1 MICAAL
7 GVSGLTGPEARSF
20 THLLGA
26 IPGTKLHHFAKGGT
40 ILGQL
45 ARGAIWRPGRSD
57 SGRLVL
63 LNGQVHNRRELAAEL
78 GGDPD
83 DPAGLYAT
91 AIDRWDTAADEHVVG
106 HYCAIAVEPGGTAL
120 RCARSPFEAPPLVF
134 RRHRGGAIAASL
146 ARPLFWRDP
155 APRQVNLERLGRS
168 LQVDFSD
175 RYAGHFLGCQRLPQ
189 GTAITLDGT
198 GWREIWR
205 YDLFSRP
212 EVRFARE
219 IDYVEA
225 GLALLDEA
233 VERAIDGARRPGI
246 LLSGGLDSSSVAAS
260 ALRQVLAGEPVLGF
274 VHGPPEQWQPV
285 TPVPGTYNTEFAAV
299 AAFAEMHRGL
309 VVEQFH
315 NPGLDFRYRQRE
327 LLQAM
332 DCGTPSVGLCWAHHA
347 IHERAAALGC
357 EVLLSPNWGNE
368 TFSNNAPWAFPE
380 WLARGRWGRLTA
392 ALRSRHADPRPLWRK
407 ALALAV
413 LPWLPAPAWRR
424 IYRLVHGSP
433 PDPFAGSGLAPA
445 WERNHGIHRQMR
457 AAGFEPRRNQF
468 RSKRAYWAW
477 IMAED
482 GQDREVCSQGME
494 VLYGVPLRDPA
505 AYRPLVE
512 FCFGLPTEVFRRG
525 SKDRWLAREMAR
537 GRLPEAQRLCR
548 DSGTHNPDWHA
559 RQLPGA
565 QAVADELEHMASD
578 PDIAALIDLPRM
590 QALAKA
596 LPGLDPG
603 DHSAKLPYL
612 TALPVAIAAGRFIA
626 QTKGRND
633 I

>member
-7 GVSGLTGPEARSF
+7 GVSGLDGPEARSF
-20 THLLGA
+20 ADLLGA
-26 IPGTKLHHFAKGGT
+26 IPGSKLNHFAKGN
-40 ILGQL
+40 IVLGQL
-45 ARGAIWRPGRSD
+45 ARSAAWQPGQSA

-63 LNGQVHNRRELAAEL
+63 LNGQIHNRGELSAQL
-78 GGDPD
+78 GADPGN
-83 DPAGLYAT
+83 PAGLYA
-91 AIDRWDTAADEHVVG
+91 AALDRWGAEADEHVIG
-106 HYCAIAVEPGGTAL
+106 HYCAIAVDPGGKTL
-120 RCARSPFEAPPLVF
+120 RCARSPFEAPPLMF
-134 RRHRGGAIAASL
+134 RQHRGGAIAASL

-155 APRQVNLERLGRS
+155 APRQVNLDRLGRS
-168 LQVDFSD
+168 LVVDFSD

-189 GTAITLDGT
+189 GTAITLDST

-212 EVRFARE
+212 DVRFARDA
-219 IDYVEA
+219 DYVEA

-260 ALRQVLAGEPVLGF
+260 ALRRVPAGGRVHGF
-274 VHGPPEQWQPV
+274 VHGPPEDWQPV

-299 AAFAEMHRGL
+299 TAFAAMHAGL
-309 VVEQFH
+309 EVEQFR

-368 TFSNNAPWAFPE
+368 TFSNSAPWAFPE
-380 WLARGRWGRLTA
+380 WLAQGRWGQLVA
-392 ALRSRHADPRPLWRK
+392 ALRTRHADPRPLWRK
-407 ALALAV
+407 VLALAV
-413 LPWLPAPAWRR
+413 LPWLPAPAWRQVH
-424 IYRLVHGSP
+424 RLVHGNL
-433 PDPFAGSGLAPA
+433 PDPLAGSGLAPA
-445 WERNHGIHRQMR
+445 WERRHGIHKQMR
-457 AAGFEPRRNQF
+457 AAGFEPRRYQF
-468 RSKRAYWAW
+468 RSKRQFWDW

-482 GQDREVCSQGME
+482 GQDREVYSQGME

-512 FCFGLPTEVFRRG
+512 FCFGLPTEAFRRG
-525 SKDRWLAREMAR
+525 QEDRWLAREMAR
-537 GRLPEAQRLCR
+537 GRLPEAQRQCR

-565 QAVADELEHMASD
+565 QAMADELERMASD

-590 QALAKA
+590 LSLARA
-596 LPGLDPG
+596 LPGLDPA

-612 TALPVAIAAGRFIA
+612 TALPIAIAAGQFIA
-626 QTKGRND
+626 LTKGRND